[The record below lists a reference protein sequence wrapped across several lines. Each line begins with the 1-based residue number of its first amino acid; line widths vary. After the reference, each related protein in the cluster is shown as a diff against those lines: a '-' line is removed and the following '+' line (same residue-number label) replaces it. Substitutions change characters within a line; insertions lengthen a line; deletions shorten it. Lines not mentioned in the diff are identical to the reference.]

1 MNWASRRARAHA
13 RTHARLHLRLR
24 AAHDRRTGA
33 GPAPDPTAN
42 PERRGPSS
50 DADGRLSAWSAAGRR
65 RGVLSD
71 ELVTVPAPLACCY
84 LEGRWSALRCFLR
97 CCAVIRLRALAP
109 QRSNE
114 SLAPDFGRAAF
125 WPPRPTEHRWPGLA
139 VPRLAARTRV
149 RPRSEARPV
158 HCSPPAHTHPVPLSL
173 SPSAQAA
180 YPLCV
185 LMQIRPVGPQ
195 SRPGRP

>member
-33 GPAPDPTAN
+33 DPTAN
-42 PERRGPSS
+42 PERRRPSS
-50 DADGRLSAWSAAGRR
+50 DADGLLSVVRGRRAGRR
-65 RGVLSD
+65 RGVRSD

-114 SLAPDFGRAAF
+114 SLAPETGRAAF

>member
-84 LEGRWSALRCFLR
+84 LEGTARPGHRCSVGRGGQNAARPKSGARLSFDLCGASARNR
-97 CCAVIRLRALAP
+97 MTAQQRRK
-109 QRSNE
+109 QRS
-114 SLAPDFGRAAF
+114 ADQ
-125 WPPRPTEHRWPGLA
+125 
-139 VPRLAARTRV
+139 RV
-149 RPRSEARPV
+149 RPRSEARPVSV

-185 LMQIRPVGPQ
+185 LMQIRPVGPH